1 MLGCWL
7 AASVTPKRSDP
18 KCLMAIY
25 GTALLSAC
33 LLVGL
38 VLGRLL
44 GHLIGVEANIGGV
57 GIAMLLLVVI
67 CDYLR
72 RRGKIQPPSE
82 GGIRFWSSIYI
93 PIVVAMAASQDVVK
107 AVNGG
112 AIALTAG
119 ALVVIVSFAMVPIIV
134 RMAPT
139 EVTPAQNSDT
149 K

>member
-1 MLGCWL
+1 
-7 AASVTPKRSDP
+7 
-18 KCLMAIY
+18 
-25 GTALLSAC
+25 
-33 LLVGL
+33 
-38 VLGRLL
+38 
-44 GHLIGVEANIGGV
+44 
-57 GIAMLLLVVI
+57 
-67 CDYLR
+67 
-72 RRGKIQPPSE
+72 
-82 GGIRFWSSIYI
+82 
-93 PIVVAMAASQDVVK
+93 MAASQDVVK